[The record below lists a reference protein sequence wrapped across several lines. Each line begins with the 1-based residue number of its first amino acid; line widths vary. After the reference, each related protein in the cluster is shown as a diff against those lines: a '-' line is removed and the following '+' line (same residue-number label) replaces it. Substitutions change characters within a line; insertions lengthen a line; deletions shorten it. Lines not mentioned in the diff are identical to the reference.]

1 MGLLR
6 ITRFGSRPLFLDVA
20 GKQYNP
26 YHYAKRAIK
35 FRKWKFSR
43 RGEDYAVVHD
53 GQVMLLS
60 KYHCAATVSE
70 YYTQWSYDYIPTG
83 FSLKGLTV
91 LDAGAGYGET
101 AHLFLENGAA
111 KVIAIESD
119 PLASESLRQT
129 IKANGWPVEVIPEPF
144 KLEHLKL
151 KFDVCKMDIEGGEA
165 ELLKLDTLAFP
176 ISVELHSEELK
187 KQFKEKF
194 NLHRGVSVS
203 VYRNF

>member
-6 ITRFGSRPLFLDVA
+6 ITRIGSRALFFDVA

-26 YHYAKRAIK
+26 YHYVKRAVK
-35 FRKWKFSR
+35 FRKWKFR
-43 RGEDYAVVHD
+43 KQGNDYVVVHD

-60 KYHCAATVSE
+60 RYHCAAAVSE

-91 LDAGAGYGET
+91 LDVGAGYGET

-111 KVIAIESD
+111 RVIAIESD
-119 PLASESLRQT
+119 SLACQNLRQT
-129 IKANGWPVEVIPEPF
+129 IEVNDWPVEVIAEPF

-151 KFDVCKMDIEGGEA
+151 KFDICKMDIEGGEA
-165 ELLKLDTLAFP
+165 ELLKLDALPFP
-176 ISVELHSEELK
+176 ISIEVHSEELK
-187 KQFKEKF
+187 KQFEEKF
-194 NLHRGVSVS
+194 NLHRGVSVTIR
-203 VYRNF
+203 RNF

>member
-6 ITRFGSRPLFLDVA
+6 ITRFGSRPLSLEVA

-26 YHYAKRAIK
+26 YHYAKRAVK
-35 FRKWKFSR
+35 FRKWKFR
-43 RGEDYAVVHD
+43 KRGDNYAVVHD

-70 YYTQWSYDYIPTG
+70 YYTQWSYDYIPTE

-91 LDAGAGYGET
+91 LDAGAGCGET

-111 KVIAIESD
+111 KVIAIEPD
-119 PLASESLRQT
+119 PSACENLRQT
-129 IKANGWPVEVIPEPF
+129 IKVNDWPVEVIQEPF

-151 KFDVCKMDIEGGEA
+151 KFDFCKMDIEGGEA
-165 ELLKLDTLAFP
+165 ELLKLDALPFP
-176 ISVELHSEELK
+176 ISIEVHSEELK
-187 KQFKEKF
+187 RQFEERF
-194 NLHRGVSVS
+194 NLHRGVSVTIR
-203 VYRNF
+203 RNF